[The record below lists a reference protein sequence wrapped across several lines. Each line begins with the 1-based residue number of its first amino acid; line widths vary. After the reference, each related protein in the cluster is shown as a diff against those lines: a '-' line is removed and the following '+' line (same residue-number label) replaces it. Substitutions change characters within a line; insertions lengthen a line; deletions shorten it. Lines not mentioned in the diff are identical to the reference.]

1 MNYQEKSQWN
11 KGKTA
16 ENKLKIIVKKIKK
29 KVLTKGGR
37 GDIIAELS
45 QGSKKLNGQHGT
57 LKTV

>member
-1 MNYQEKSQWN
+1 M
-11 KGKTA
+11 A
-16 ENKLKIIVKKIKK
+16 EIKLKIIIKKFKK
-29 KVLTKGGR
+29 KVLTKGKR

>member
-1 MNYQEKSQWN
+1 MKQRK
-11 KGKTA
+11 KR
-16 ENKLKIIVKKIKK
+16 KIIEGVEEAK
-29 KVLTKGGR
+29 KVLTKGKR

>member
-1 MNYQEKSQWN
+1 M
-11 KGKTA
+11 A
-16 ENKLKIIVKKIKK
+16 EIKPKIIIKKFKK

-45 QGSKKLNGQHGT
+45 QGSEKLNGQRGT